1 MSIHRVQLD
10 LNIDDEALADH
21 LAEADGER
29 PPYSADL
36 NDWNADDVARAAELD
51 IIDLGDC
58 AFTYIG
64 KVG

>member
-1 MSIHRVQLD
+1 MSVYRVQLD
-10 LNIDDEALADH
+10 LNIDDEALAEH
-21 LAEADGER
+21 LAAANGER

-58 AFTYIG
+58 GFTYIG
-64 KVG
+64 KVS

>member
-10 LNIDDEALADH
+10 LNIDDEALAGH

-58 AFTYIG
+58 TFTYVG